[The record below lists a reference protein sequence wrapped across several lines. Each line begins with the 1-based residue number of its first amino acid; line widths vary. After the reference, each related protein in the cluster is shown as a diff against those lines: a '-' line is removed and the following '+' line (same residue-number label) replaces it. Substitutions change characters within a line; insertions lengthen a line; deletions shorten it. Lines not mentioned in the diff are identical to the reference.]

1 MDDSDAA
8 GTSGTTAFPWATPPS
23 GMGANPCAWC
33 GRDIY
38 LPALP
43 CSIQPPPD
51 LLAIATRPGSG
62 ERCKWEV
69 LTRKALIPAD

>member
-1 MDDSDAA
+1 MSEARHL
-8 GTSGTTAFPWATPPS
+8 PWNTPPS
-23 GMGANPCAWC
+23 GLGATRCAWC

-43 CSIQPPPD
+43 CSMQVVEGLEITST
-51 LLAIATRPGSG
+51 APGFG

-69 LTRKALIPAD
+69 ATRTNLLGSDQ